1 MIVLHSLRRI
11 LALTLNTL
19 TDLTRQRVFYFGLVF
34 ALLLIASSVLMARFS
49 FQQEFQILKDVSL
62 GAMSL
67 VTSLLAVVAT
77 ARLIPQDLEDRTIYT
92 ILSKPVP
99 RFEYI
104 LGKLFGILLLLA
116 LSLLLMSALFLV
128 VLYSREQTVLSET
141 MRQMSA
147 APHEQAEAA
156 LRSVRS
162 SALNLNLVPAIATI
176 YLKAVLL
183 AALTLF
189 VSTFATTNI
198 FTVIVMVFVYLIGHL
213 QGIAR
218 EYWLQSQAA
227 GWLAQSFLALV
238 ALLFPD
244 LQAFNLID
252 DAVVGTA
259 IPLSLF
265 LKTALLGFFYTT
277 VYTLLGTVTF
287 YGREL

>member
-1 MIVLHSLRRI
+1 MIVPTFRRI
-11 LALTLNTL
+11 IALTLNTL
-19 TDLTRQRVFYFGLVF
+19 TDLTRQRVFYFALVF
-34 ALLLIASSVLMARFS
+34 ALVLIASSVLMARFT

-77 ARLIPQDLEDRTIYT
+77 ARLLPQDLEDRTVYT
-92 ILSKPVP
+92 ILAKPVP
-99 RFEYI
+99 RFEYL

-116 LSLLLMSALFLV
+116 LSLLLMSALFVL
-128 VLYSREQTVLSET
+128 VLYSREQIVLSET
-141 MRQMSA
+141 TRQMSA
-147 APHEQAEAA
+147 APHDQMEAA
-156 LRSVRS
+156 LRNVRA
-162 SALNLNLVPAIATI
+162 SAFNLNLLPAIATI

-189 VSTFATTNI
+189 VSTFASTHI

-213 QGIAR
+213 QGVAR
-218 EYWLQSQAA
+218 EYWLQSRAG

-259 IPLSLF
+259 IPLALF
-265 LKTALLGFFYTT
+265 IKTAGLGFFYTI
-277 VYTLLGTVTF
+277 VYTLLGTVAF

>member
-1 MIVLHSLRRI
+1 MIVRSFRRI
-11 LALTLNTL
+11 IALTLNTL
-19 TDLTRQRVFYFGLVF
+19 TDLTRQRVFYFALVF
-34 ALLLIASSVLMARFS
+34 ALVLMGSSIVMSRFT

-77 ARLIPQDLEDRTIYT
+77 ARLIPQDLEDRTVYT
-92 ILSKPVP
+92 ILAKPVP
-99 RFEYI
+99 RFEYL

-116 LSLLLMSALFLV
+116 ISLLLMSALFVV
-128 VLYSREQTVLSET
+128 VLYSREQTVLFET
-141 MRQMSA
+141 TRQMAA
-147 APHEQAEAA
+147 APHEQLEAA
-156 LRSVRS
+156 LGNVRA
-162 SALNLNLVPAIATI
+162 SAFNLNLLPAIATI

-183 AALTLF
+183 AALTLL
-189 VSTFATTNI
+189 VSTFASTHI

-213 QGIAR
+213 QGVAR
-218 EYWLQSQAA
+218 EYWLQSRGG

-259 IPLSLF
+259 IPLALF
-265 LKTALLGFFYTT
+265 IKTAGLGFFYTV
-277 VYTLLGTVTF
+277 VYTLLGTVAF